1 VLEIVNIKWWC
12 HDVQHDEHHHDNFV
26 DESNLYC
33 LNISTGKLYLVG
45 EYDDDVKNLRYF
57 TVYGLN
63 DFMNDEINLD
73 GSFII
78 DDLTAKHLIL
88 AIKNKEERK
97 PITIDKVLNLQHWVK
112 PKFGEVISSL
122 FAVVILGTKTPIV
135 VDGLMYAVLPKDA
148 GGPRNQFVCCDPQDC
163 TNYLWTSGKTH
174 RFGLGPYI
182 LADGKLFILDDNGT
196 LTITKITSNGLNVLD
211 EARIIE
217 GQDAWGPIAIAD
229 GFLLMRD
236 SKKMVCLDM
245 RQH

>member
-1 VLEIVNIKWWC
+1 VLEIINIKWWC

-112 PKFGEVISSL
+112 PKFGDVSLIYEINSGRCNHPMDPEEWEISINCVGSL
-122 FAVVILGTKTPIV
+122 GNNFELKEIK
-135 VDGLMYAVLPKDA
+135 
-148 GGPRNQFVCCDPQDC
+148 
-163 TNYLWTSGKTH
+163 
-174 RFGLGPYI
+174 
-182 LADGKLFILDDNGT
+182 
-196 LTITKITSNGLNVLD
+196 
-211 EARIIE
+211 
-217 GQDAWGPIAIAD
+217 
-229 GFLLMRD
+229 
-236 SKKMVCLDM
+236 
-245 RQH
+245 